1 MADIDMIPRSYHD
14 SVRARRALRSY
25 GMALSAL
32 LLAGALAAGLL
43 HWRLAV
49 QTPQLEQ
56 LRSRTAEA
64 EALRTRFAASA
75 ARQGALEQDAAALV
89 ALRGAGGIA
98 RMAEALDM
106 ALNDKV
112 WFDSLRFTRTE
123 ELLRAPLPSPLPA
136 GTLVTRAA
144 TPSAAQPNAA
154 PGPQTWRLARHVDVQ
169 GQALD
174 HAALATFLA
183 TLSANPVLGDVRFLK
198 STATAGEGPEFVA
211 FSVTASLGAAPAA
224 PGGTP

>member
-1 MADIDMIPRSYHD
+1 MADIDMIPRSYHA
-14 SVRARRALRSY
+14 SVRARRALRGY
-25 GMALSAL
+25 GIALATL
-32 LLAGALAAGLL
+32 LAAGALAAGLL
-43 HWRLAV
+43 HWRVAV

-56 LRSRTAEA
+56 LRIRTAEA
-64 EALRTRFAASA
+64 EALRMRFAASA
-75 ARQGALEQDAAALV
+75 ARQGALEQDAAALA

-98 RMAEALDM
+98 RMAQALDA

-144 TPSAAQPNAA
+144 PSAASANAA
-154 PGPQTWRLARHVDVQ
+154 AGPQTWRLARHLDVQ

-183 TLSANPVLGDVRFLK
+183 ALSANPVLGDVRFLK
-198 STATAGEGPEFVA
+198 STATAGAGPEFVA
-211 FSVTASLGAAPAA
+211 FSVSASPGATPAG
-224 PGGTP
+224 PGVTP